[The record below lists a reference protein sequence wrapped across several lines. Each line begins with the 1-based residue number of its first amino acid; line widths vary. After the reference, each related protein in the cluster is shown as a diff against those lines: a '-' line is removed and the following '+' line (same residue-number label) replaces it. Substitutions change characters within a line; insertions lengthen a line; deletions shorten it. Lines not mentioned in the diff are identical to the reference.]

1 MADKPT
7 ECPFCNDSILI
18 PEEFFGTEVECP
30 TCHKQFL
37 MPKVTEEESTE
48 DLNSNEFGTFDCP
61 TCGTTNTLPKSFTGK
76 FNCQSCQNEIEIIND
91 DTIDCPHCGKSVSRK
106 DTTCMFCQR
115 AINEP
120 AAPAPEPETAPAE
133 SQEALQPEQAPEATP
148 QIEKSGIT
156 QEVRGD
162 EEDEEVFYIISKLK
176 SINLIACFIILLVS
190 ISMAIV
196 WIINQ
201 KYSEAASYMYVILVT
216 TLWTIIFHMLLSWFR
231 GIYKNVVR
239 IRIALEK
246 KSGL

>member
-1 MADKPT
+1 MADSPT
-7 ECPFCNDSILI
+7 VCPFCNDSILI
-18 PEEFFGTEVECP
+18 PEEFFGSEVECP
-30 TCHKQFL
+30 SCHKQFF
-37 MPKVTEEESTE
+37 MPKITEEESTE
-48 DLNSNEFGTFDCP
+48 GEFGTFDCP
-61 TCGTTNTLPKSFTGK
+61 HCGMTNTLSKSFTGK
-76 FNCQSCQNEIEIIND
+76 FNCQSCQKEIEIIND
-91 DTIDCPHCGKSVSRK
+91 DMIPCPHCGKSVSKK
-106 DTTCMFCQR
+106 DTTCIFCQR

-120 AAPAPEPETAPAE
+120 AAPAPEQETAPAE
-133 SQEALQPEQAPEATP
+133 SQEALQPEQAPEAAP

-190 ISMAIV
+190 ISAAIV
-196 WIINQ
+196 WIIN
-201 KYSEAASYMYVILVT
+201 KAYSEAGSCMYVILIT

-231 GIYKNVVR
+231 GIYKNIVR

>member
-1 MADKPT
+1 MADSPT
-7 ECPFCNDSILI
+7 VCPFCNDSILI
-18 PEEFFGTEVECP
+18 PEEFFDSEVECP
-30 TCHKQFL
+30 SCHKQFF

-76 FNCQSCQNEIEIIND
+76 FNCQGCQNEIEIIND

-120 AAPAPEPETAPAE
+120 AAPSPEPEAVMDE
-133 SQEALQPEQAPEATP
+133 VPEVPQMEPVAP
-148 QIEKSGIT
+148 QIEKT
-156 QEVRGD
+156 AVAQEVHGD
-162 EEDEEVFYIISKLK
+162 EEDEEVFYVISKLK

-190 ISMAIV
+190 ISAAIV
-196 WIINQ
+196 WIIKNS
-201 KYSEAASYMYVILVT
+201 YSEAGSCMYVVLIT

-231 GIYKNVVR
+231 GIYKNIVR